1 MTVFLLRRLMQTGVV
16 LLAVSLV
23 VFLGLYAVGNPVDI
37 LLPDDA
43 TAEEREAAVMALGLD
58 RPIWVQYGV
67 FLTNALSGDL
77 GTSFVYNTPSIELI
91 LQRFPATLE
100 LALAALAIAILLGL
114 PLGLY
119 AGLNPGTRLDR
130 TIVTGSI
137 LGFSLPNFWQGLM
150 LILIF
155 AVALGW
161 LPSSGRGD
169 TGTILGIETS
179 FATWDGISHLIL
191 PATNLA
197 LFKLAL
203 VIRLTRAQVRE
214 TMPLDFVK
222 FARARGL
229 TGRRIVGVHVMKTI
243 AAPIVTVIGME
254 LGSVIAFAV
263 VTESIFAWPGMGKL
277 IIDSI
282 NLLDR
287 PVVAAYLLVITFM
300 FIAINLVVDLTYSVL
315 DPRVRLAGGER
326 G

>member
-1 MTVFLLRRLMQTGVV
+1 MTVFILRRVLQTIGV

-23 VFLGLYAVGNPVDI
+23 VFLGLYAIGNPAEI

-43 TAEEREAAVMALGLD
+43 TAAEREAAIRALGLD
-58 RPIWVQYGV
+58 RPIWVQYGL
-67 FLTNALSGDL
+67 FLVNALQGDL
-77 GTSFVYNTPSIELI
+77 GTSFVYNTPSITLI

-100 LALAALAIAILLGL
+100 LALAALIIALVLGI

-119 AGLNPGTRLDR
+119 AGLYPQSRLDR

-155 AVALGW
+155 SIGLGW
-161 LPSSGRGD
+161 LPSSGRGE
-169 TGTILGIETS
+169 TGSILGIETS
-179 FATWDGISHLIL
+179 FATWDGIRHLIL

-229 TGRRIVGVHVMKTI
+229 RPRRIIGLHVGKTI
-243 AAPIVTVIGME
+243 AAPIVTVVGME

-263 VTESIFAWPGMGKL
+263 ITESIFAWPGMGKL

-282 NLLDR
+282 NKLDR

-300 FIAINLVVDLTYSVL
+300 FILINFIVDLLYTVL
-315 DPRVRLAGGER
+315 DPRVRLGAR
-326 G
+326 T

>member
-1 MTVFLLRRLMQTGVV
+1 MTVFLIRRLLQTVGV

-23 VFLGLYAVGNPVDI
+23 VFIGLYAVGNPAEI

-43 TAEEREAAVMALGLD
+43 TEAERQAAILALGLD
-58 RPIWVQYGV
+58 KPIWVQYAV
-67 FLTNALSGDL
+67 FLQNAVTGDL
-77 GTSFVYNTPSIELI
+77 GTSFVYNTPSITLI

-100 LALAALAIAILLGL
+100 LALSALFIAIVLGA

-119 AGLNPGTRLDR
+119 AGLHPGTRLDR

-150 LILIF
+150 LILVFSIG
-155 AVALGW
+155 LGW
-161 LPSSGRGD
+161 LPSSGRGQ
-169 TGTILGIETS
+169 TGTLLGIETS
-179 FATWDGISHLIL
+179 FATWDGIRHLIL

-222 FARARGL
+222 FARAKGISE
-229 TGRRIVGVHVMKTI
+229 TRIVGVHVAKTI

-263 VTESIFAWPGMGKL
+263 ITESIFAWPGMGKL

-282 NLLDR
+282 NKLDR

-300 FIAINLVVDLTYSVL
+300 FIMINLIVDLLYTAL
-315 DPRVRLAGGER
+315 DPRVRLGGKA
-326 G
+326 

>member
-1 MTVFLLRRLMQTGVV
+1 MTVFLIRRLLQTAGV

-23 VFLGLYAVGNPVDI
+23 VFIGLYAVGNPAEI

-43 TAEEREAAVMALGLD
+43 TEAERQAAILALGLD
-58 RPIWVQYGV
+58 QPIWVQYGV
-67 FLTNALSGDL
+67 FLKNALTGDL
-77 GTSFVYNTPSIELI
+77 GTSFVYNTPSITLI

-100 LALAALAIAILLGL
+100 LALSALFIAIVLGA

-119 AGLNPGTRLDR
+119 AGLHPGTRLDR

-150 LILIF
+150 LILVFSIG
-155 AVALGW
+155 LGW
-161 LPSSGRGD
+161 LPSSGRGA

-179 FATWDGISHLIL
+179 FATWDGIRHLIL

-222 FARARGL
+222 FARAKGISE
-229 TGRRIVGVHVMKTI
+229 TRIVGVHVAKTI

-263 VTESIFAWPGMGKL
+263 ITESIFAWPGMGKL

-282 NLLDR
+282 NKLDR

-300 FIAINLVVDLTYSVL
+300 FIMINLIVDLLYTAL
-315 DPRVRLAGGER
+315 DPRVRLGGKA
-326 G
+326 